1 MFKKSPIIFLLLLL
15 IFLGIFASPARAE
28 AETIE
33 PPVLKTID
41 GAPATTAIPKTT
53 NRTPT
58 FVGSSNML
66 FAFMDYEIVNPPIT
80 DSGFADRRG
89 VWRWKVPNQ
98 LNYGIHTLNVTATNP
113 YDLTDEK
120 TSVFKVEIV
129 KSDLNT
135 IKLGL
140 PKFLGLVIAAIAGI
154 IVSMRLKKRSK
165 IG

>member
-1 MFKKSPIIFLLLLL
+1 MKPRKLL
-15 IFLGIFASPARAE
+15 IISLFLFLFSFGFFASPVRAGTE
-28 AETIE
+28 KIE

-41 GAPATTAIPKTT
+41 GVSVTTAVPKTT
-53 NRTPT
+53 NRTPA
-58 FVGSSNML
+58 FVGLSNMP
-66 FAFMDYEIVNPPIT
+66 FAFIDYEIINPPIT

-120 TSVFKVEIV
+120 TSFFKVEV
-129 KSDLNT
+129 VRSDLNT

-154 IVSMRLKKRSK
+154 IVSMRLQRRSD
-165 IG
+165 